1 MRIEAYLSFE
11 GRCEEAIEFYQK
23 ALGAKVQ
30 MLMRMK
36 DAPEQPPPEHQRPG
50 TENNVMHASLTIGE
64 TTVMMTDG
72 MGSGG
77 GPKFAGITL
86 ALQLKTEAEAQ
97 RYFGALGEGGQVVMP
112 LGKTF
117 FSPCFGM
124 VNDRF
129 GVSWMVNVVTE

>member
-30 MLMRMK
+30 MMMRMK
-36 DAPEQPPPEHQRPG
+36 DSPEPPPPEHYKPG
-50 TENNVMHASLTIGE
+50 TENKVMHASLTIGE
-64 TTVMMTDG
+64 TTVMMSDG
-72 MGSGG
+72 MCTGQAAFGNVE
-77 GPKFAGITL
+77 L
-86 ALQLKTEAEAQ
+86 AVQVKTEAEAK
-97 RYFGALGEGGQVVMP
+97 RYFGALSEGGNVTMP

-124 VNDRF
+124 VTDRF
-129 GVSWMVNVVTE
+129 GLGWMVNVVTE